1 MKGECIMGEEKNNK
15 GKKVLERTEISEE
28 FKWSIENMYQDE
40 SHWENDYNRVKE
52 LIKEFGQY
60 QGKLNNSKGLLNA
73 LNLYEILYEKALK
86 VYTYAKMKRDE
97 DNTNTKYQGLTDKA
111 QGLYIKMESAVAFFV
126 PEILQISEEKI
137 NQYYGEEDEL
147 KKYQHYLSEILRH
160 KEHVLSIEEEQI
172 IAQAGEIAHASQDIF
187 TMLNNADMKFPTILD
202 ENDEEVEITHG
213 NFIQLLESSNRRI
226 RKDVFFALYNTYNS
240 FKNTLATTFSSNLK
254 KDYFFAKV
262 KKHESSIDA
271 ALFDNNIP
279 IDVYEK
285 LIDTIHENLHLM
297 HRYVN
302 LRKKM
307 LGVDELHMYDLYTP
321 MIKDIDM
328 SVSYKKAKELII
340 KGLEPLGKE
349 YINILKSGF
358 ENRWVDVYENAGKT
372 SGAYSWG
379 TYDSYPFILM
389 SYKDNVNSMFTL
401 AHEMGH
407 SIHSYYTAQ
416 NQPFIYSDYKIFVAE
431 VASTVNE
438 ALVMDYMLKNTK
450 NLNEKMY
457 LLNYYLEQFRTTVY
471 RQTMFAEFEKIT
483 HDKIQIG
490 EALTAD
496 DLNKIYHDL
505 NVKYY
510 GPDIVVDSH
519 IDIEWARIPHF
530 YNSFYVYQYAT
541 GYSAAIAFS
550 KQILEEGEFA
560 ANRYIEFLKSGSSD
574 YSINVLKK
582 AGVDMTSSEPIK
594 SALKVFESLLDEME
608 NIALSK
614 KN

>member
-15 GKKVLERTEISEE
+15 GTKVLERVEISEE

-52 LIKEFGQY
+52 LIEEFSQY

-126 PEILQISEEKI
+126 PEILQISEEEI
-137 NQYYGEEDEL
+137 NQYYSEKGEL

-172 IAQAGEIAHASQDIF
+172 IAQAGEIAHAPQDIF

-202 ENDEEVEITHG
+202 ENGEEVEVTHG
-213 NFIQLLESSNRRI
+213 NFIQLLESSDRRV
-226 RKDVFFALYNTYNS
+226 RKDVFAALYNTYNS

-262 KKHESSIDA
+262 KKHKSSIDA

-279 IDVYEK
+279 IGVYDK

-321 MIKDIDM
+321 MIKDIEM
-328 SVSYKKAKELII
+328 SVSYEKAKELIM
-340 KGLEPLGKE
+340 KSLEPLGKE

-358 ENRWVDVYENAGKT
+358 KNRWVDVYENAGKT

-389 SYKDNVNSMFTL
+389 SYKDNVDSMFTL

-407 SIHSYYTAQ
+407 SIHSHYTAQ

-450 NLNEKMY
+450 DLNEKMY

-490 EALTAD
+490 EALTVD

-519 IDIEWARIPHF
+519 IGIEWARIPHF

-550 KQILEEGEFA
+550 KQILEEGEIA

-582 AGVDMTSSEPIK
+582 AGVDMTSSEPII

-608 NIALSK
+608 SIALSK

>member
-126 PEILQISEEKI
+126 PEILQISGEKI
-137 NQYYGEEDEL
+137 NQYYSEEYEL

-328 SVSYKKAKELII
+328 SVSYEKAKELII

-496 DLNKIYHDL
+496 DLNKIYYDL

>member
-1 MKGECIMGEEKNNK
+1 MGEEKNNK
-15 GKKVLERTEISEE
+15 GTKVLERVEISEE

-52 LIKEFGQY
+52 LIEEFSQY

-73 LNLYEILYEKALK
+73 LNLYEMLYEKALK

-111 QGLYIKMESAVAFFV
+111 QGLYIKTESAVAFFV
-126 PEILQISEEKI
+126 PEILQISEEEI
-137 NQYYGEEDEL
+137 NQYYSEKDEL
-147 KKYQHYLSEILRH
+147 KKYQHYLSEILRN

-202 ENDEEVEITHG
+202 ENGEEVEVTHG
-213 NFIQLLESSNRRI
+213 NFIQLLESSDGRV
-226 RKDVFFALYNTYNS
+226 RKDVFSALYNTYNS

-262 KKHESSIDA
+262 KKHKSSIDA

-279 IDVYEK
+279 IDVYDK

-321 MIKDIDM
+321 MIKDIEM
-328 SVSYKKAKELII
+328 SVSYEKAKELIM

-358 ENRWVDVYENAGKT
+358 KNRWVDVYENAGKT

-389 SYKDNVNSMFTL
+389 SYKDNVDSMFTL

-450 NLNEKMY
+450 DLNEKMY

-490 EALTAD
+490 EALTVD

-550 KQILEEGEFA
+550 KQILEEGEIA
-560 ANRYIEFLKSGSSD
+560 ANRYIDFLKSGSSD

-594 SALKVFESLLDEME
+594 SALKVFESLLDDME

-614 KN
+614 KINLN

>member
-1 MKGECIMGEEKNNK
+1 MGEEKNNK
-15 GKKVLERTEISEE
+15 GTKVLERVEISEE

-52 LIKEFGQY
+52 LIEEFSQY
-60 QGKLNNSKGLLNA
+60 QGKLNSSKGLLNA

-126 PEILQISEEKI
+126 PEILQISEEEI
-137 NQYYGEEDEL
+137 NQYYSEKDEL
-147 KKYQHYLSEILRH
+147 KKYQHYLSEILRN

-202 ENDEEVEITHG
+202 ENGEEVEVTHG
-213 NFIQLLESSNRRI
+213 NFIQLLESSDRRV
-226 RKDVFFALYNTYNS
+226 RKDVFAALYNTYNS

-262 KKHESSIDA
+262 KKHKSSIDA

-279 IDVYEK
+279 IGVYDK

-302 LRKKM
+302 LRRKM

-321 MIKDIDM
+321 MIKDVEM
-328 SVSYKKAKELII
+328 SVSYEKAKELIM

-349 YINILKSGF
+349 YVNILKSGF
-358 ENRWVDVYENAGKT
+358 ENRWVDVYENTGKT

-389 SYKDNVNSMFTL
+389 SYKDNVDSMFTL

-416 NQPFIYSDYKIFVAE
+416 SQPFIYSDYKIFVAE

-450 NLNEKMY
+450 DLNEKMY

-483 HDKIQIG
+483 HNKIQIG
-490 EALTAD
+490 EALTVD

-550 KQILEEGEFA
+550 KQILEEGEIA
-560 ANRYIEFLKSGSSD
+560 ANRYIDFLKSGSSD

-594 SALKVFESLLDEME
+594 SALKVFEGLLDEME
-608 NIALSK
+608 DIILSK

>member
-1 MKGECIMGEEKNNK
+1 MKGECIMVEEKNNK
-15 GKKVLERTEISEE
+15 GTKVLERVEISEE

-52 LIKEFGQY
+52 LIEEFSQY

-73 LNLYEILYEKALK
+73 LNLYEMLYEKALK

-111 QGLYIKMESAVAFFV
+111 QGLYIKTESAVAFFV
-126 PEILQISEEKI
+126 PEILQISEEEI
-137 NQYYGEEDEL
+137 NQYYSEKDEL

-202 ENDEEVEITHG
+202 ENGEEVEVTHG
-213 NFIQLLESSNRRI
+213 NFIQLLESSDGRV
-226 RKDVFFALYNTYNS
+226 RKDVFSALYNTYNS

-262 KKHESSIDA
+262 KKHKSSIDA

-279 IDVYEK
+279 IDVYDK

-321 MIKDIDM
+321 MIKDIEM
-328 SVSYKKAKELII
+328 SVSYEKAKELIM

-389 SYKDNVNSMFTL
+389 SYKDNVDSMFTL

-450 NLNEKMY
+450 DLNEKMY

-490 EALTAD
+490 EALTVD

-550 KQILEEGEFA
+550 KQILEEGEIA

-594 SALKVFESLLDEME
+594 SALKVFESLLDQME